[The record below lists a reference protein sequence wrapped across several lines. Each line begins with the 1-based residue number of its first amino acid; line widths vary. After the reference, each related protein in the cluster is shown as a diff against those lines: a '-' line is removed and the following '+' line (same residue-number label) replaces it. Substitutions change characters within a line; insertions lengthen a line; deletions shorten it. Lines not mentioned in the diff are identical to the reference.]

1 MPNQIL
7 GTGSADFASS
17 TASTSTTSYLI
28 PKTLLPEV
36 MNAVRKKLIL
46 RGLAARVFGPASIP
60 GRTLVIPMQSE
71 ISANTQLVPAQVGEG
86 GEIPLVQSQW
96 ENITLTP
103 VKYGVRIGVTKE
115 MMEDGIID
123 LLSYHAELAG
133 YEFADNEE
141 GLIVSQLDAAST
153 AASFN
158 VANSNATL
166 PISDITEA
174 MQNLEAANYRPSHL
188 ICGAEVVN
196 DLRNIDTFVEA
207 DKSGVM
213 DPTKPLIGR
222 IFGMQV
228 LVSNNVSA
236 KLAYVLDSAH
246 AFVLAEKRPLTIE
259 RYNDIARDTGFVAV
273 TQRFAARYLRAKA
286 VSEITTL

>member
-1 MPNQIL
+1 MPNNML

-28 PKTLLPEV
+28 PRTLLPEV

-71 ISANTQLVPAQVGEG
+71 ISANTQLTPSQVGEG

-96 ENITLTP
+96 ESITLTP

-115 MMEDGIID
+115 MMEDGILD

-141 GLIVSQLDAAST
+141 SLIVSQLDAAST

-174 MQNLEAANYRPSHL
+174 MQNLEAANYRPSHMV
-188 ICGAEVVN
+188 CGVEVVN

-222 IFGMQV
+222 IFGMSV

-246 AFVLAEKRPLTIE
+246 AFVIAEKRPLTIE
-259 RYNDIARDTGFVAV
+259 RYSDVARDTGFVAV
-273 TQRFAARYLRAKA
+273 TQRFASRYLRANA